1 MTPTFRIA
9 RPTDH
14 LEALSEMYAAGL
26 GMARLGGFTD
36 HDGFSGTMLG
46 YPGAPYHL
54 EFTAKDGHVAGR
66 APTEDNLL
74 VLYVEDEGEWSRRCD
89 AMVAAGFA
97 HVAAFNPYWEHSGR
111 TYEDLDGY
119 RVVIQHG
126 AWPRVL

>member
-14 LEALSEMYAAGL
+14 LEPLSEMYAAGL

-74 VLYVEDEGEWSRRCD
+74 VLYVEDEGEYALRCD
-89 AMVAAGFA
+89 AMVAAGFT
-97 HVAAFNPYWEHSGR
+97 HVAAFNPYWDHAGR

-126 AWPRVL
+126 AWPERI